1 MFFKIISRRALNCR
15 ARQPI
20 GNGVIILNIC
30 HNAYLGNYV
39 KRQTITWTKQ
49 YEASKTHEIKEMDN
63 LVSWLRQH
71 VPSSDKTTV
80 VHGDFRLS
88 LHEICSFHFILF
100 SLFGFV
106 NVSHLLSS
114 IFYFLKHFFLE

>member
-80 VHGDFRLS
+80 VHGDFRFS
-88 LHEICSFHFILF
+88 LRSVRFILF
-100 SLFGFV
+100 FFHCSG
-106 NVSHLLSS
+106 LLMFL
-114 IFYFLKHFFLE
+114 IYFLPFFIF